1 MSLHSKPQIA
11 SQLEVIF
18 SAKLILGEAFFWV
31 SVALICPQPIWV
43 KVGSPQVAV
52 VKLLTEESYPKQV
65 VNTNVSR
72 RMERLEN
79 QRGVMTTPSGCTE
92 MRQDITSGTS
102 TELSDP
108 WIWTLD
114 GRQ

>member
-31 SVALICPQPIWV
+31 SVALICSQPIWV